1 MYAYDT
7 ADWISDMDTRALTP
21 DTSSTPPSG
30 TDRIEAI
37 TAFPLVQKLPQPT
50 QTSWGRYDAISIVM
64 VQVRTAHG
72 HVGAGEVLA
81 RFAPRAYCELI
92 DTCLAPRLIGQDPE
106 MIPDLWA
113 SMRRALSGRACGMLV
128 ECISGVDIALWDIRG
143 KAANQPLHALLGTR
157 TAPKIPVYAASINWG
172 DNGTA
177 IAQVERFREA
187 GFDRI
192 KVKIGRPPRDA
203 ARRVDLVRRVAGDDI
218 ILYADANWAYD
229 LDEAEYVGPTLEDAG
244 YAWFE
249 EPLDPDDEAGYEVLA
264 NRLTIPLAAGESNF
278 TSGQA
283 QRLVAEG
290 TIAFLQPNITR
301 SGGVTETWRAV
312 RHAQDHG
319 ITYAAHVG
327 MSGIVCETA
336 GLHVAAA
343 AGGASLVEC
352 AMPPNRFKSDIACC
366 EPGYVRAKA
375 GTLDVPKGPGL
386 GLEVDWDAVQAM
398 CVQ

>member
-1 MYAYDT
+1 VYVCDIAG
-7 ADWISDMDTRALTP
+7 WIGTMETHALTT
-21 DTSSTPPSG
+21 DTSPTPSTE
-30 TDRIEAI
+30 TDRIEAV

-81 RFAPRAYCELI
+81 RFAPKAYCELI
-92 DTCLAPRLIGQDPE
+92 DTCLTPRLIGQDPE
-106 MIPDLWA
+106 MISDLWA
-113 SMRRALSGRACGMLV
+113 SMRRSLSGRACGMLV

-143 KAANQPLHALLGTR
+143 KAVSQPLHALLGAQ
-157 TAPKIPVYAASINWG
+157 TAHKIPVYASSINWG
-172 DNGTA
+172 DDSTA

-192 KVKIGRPPRDA
+192 KVKIGRSPCDA
-203 ARRVDLVRRVAGDDI
+203 ARRVALIRRVAGDDM
-218 ILYADANWAYD
+218 ILYSDANWAYA
-229 LDEAEYVGPTLEDAG
+229 LHEAEYVGHALQDAG

-249 EPLDPDDEAGYEVLA
+249 EPLDPDDEAGYEALTK
-264 NRLTIPLAAGESNF
+264 RLTIPLAAGESNF

-283 QRLVAEG
+283 HRLVAGG

-301 SGGVTETWRAV
+301 SGGITETWRAV
-312 RHAQDHG
+312 QHAEGHG
-319 ITYAAHVG
+319 VTYVAHVG

-343 AGGASLVEC
+343 AGGASHVEC
-352 AMPPNRFKSDIACC
+352 AMPPNRFKSDIAFCD
-366 EPGYVRAKA
+366 PGYVRAKG
-375 GTLDVPKGPGL
+375 GTLGVPKGPGL
-386 GLEVDWDAVQAM
+386 GLEIDWDAVQAM
-398 CVQ
+398 CAA